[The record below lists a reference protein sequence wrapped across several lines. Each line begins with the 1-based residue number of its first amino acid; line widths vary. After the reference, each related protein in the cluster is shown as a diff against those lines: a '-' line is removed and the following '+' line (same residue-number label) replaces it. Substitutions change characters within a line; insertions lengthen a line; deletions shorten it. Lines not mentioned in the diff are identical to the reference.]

1 MTRELFHRIHCGAMQ
16 YSFESKTHF
25 VLVTFN
31 GRVVFR
37 SIGCLRSATPWV
49 RKIRSEKSSERE
61 ARDCL
66 DPASPTAQVL
76 IISGGVVTP
85 QPDSSSHWSLC
96 ITWPAVSIPIG
107 CRQTTCGFS
116 PPLCKLCCEFDPLSL
131 TDISP
136 PGVIM
141 PSIIISRY
149 TTDPWLT
156 SVSSWSECRHVT
168 AVLTSVR
175 CLLIPQSP
183 VLSPPARPESP
194 CAPPG
199 PGLSPITSGCR
210 DNNNTVLTCCCSARL
225 ESSVS
230 TTGPGDSR
238 KFWSIMAVLILVLFS
253 INLKLYLQIK
263 FRRIVFFNLN
273 LEEN

>member
-1 MTRELFHRIHCGAMQ
+1 MVLISSWLICSISWKYPRLWNDLGNIKVLFNAMTRELFHRIHCGAMQ

-85 QPDSSSHWSLC
+85 QPDSSSHWFLC
-96 ITWPAVSIPIG
+96 VTWPAVSIPIG

-116 PPLCKLCCEFDPLSL
+116 PHSANSVANLTRSAQPDWHTPL
-131 TDISP
+131 
-136 PGVIM
+136 
-141 PSIIISRY
+141 
-149 TTDPWLT
+149 
-156 SVSSWSECRHVT
+156 
-168 AVLTSVR
+168 
-175 CLLIPQSP
+175 P
-183 VLSPPARPESP
+183 V
-194 CAPPG
+194 
-199 PGLSPITSGCR
+199 
-210 DNNNTVLTCCCSARL
+210 
-225 ESSVS
+225 
-230 TTGPGDSR
+230 
-238 KFWSIMAVLILVLFS
+238 
-253 INLKLYLQIK
+253 
-263 FRRIVFFNLN
+263 
-273 LEEN
+273 

>member
-1 MTRELFHRIHCGAMQ
+1 MVLISSWLICSISWKYPRLWNDLGNIKVLFNAMTRELFHRIHCGAMQ

-116 PPLCKLCCEFDPLSL
+116 PHSANSVANL
-131 TDISP
+131 T
-136 PGVIM
+136 
-141 PSIIISRY
+141 PSA
-149 TTDPWLT
+149 WLT
-156 SVSSWSECRHVT
+156 SP
-168 AVLTSVR
+168 L
-175 CLLIPQSP
+175 P
-183 VLSPPARPESP
+183 V
-194 CAPPG
+194 
-199 PGLSPITSGCR
+199 
-210 DNNNTVLTCCCSARL
+210 
-225 ESSVS
+225 
-230 TTGPGDSR
+230 
-238 KFWSIMAVLILVLFS
+238 
-253 INLKLYLQIK
+253 
-263 FRRIVFFNLN
+263 
-273 LEEN
+273 